1 MEEKKII
8 LLSDFIDTRIR
19 KEKELEFY
27 QKQLEDIQQKMYWLK
42 RDLDLTNII
51 IDLIENEKVI
61 DIKDYLQTPKN
72 VIE

>member
-42 RDLDLTNII
+42 RDLDLTNTII
-51 IDLIENEKVI
+51 ELIENENVV
-61 DIKDYLQTPKN
+61 DIRAHLLERK
-72 VIE
+72 

>member
-27 QKQLEDIQQKMYWLK
+27 QKQLEDIQQKMHWLQ
-42 RDLDLTNII
+42 RDLDITNTI
-51 IDLIENEKVI
+51 ID
-61 DIKDYLQTPKN
+61 
-72 VIE
+72 

>member
-27 QKQLEDIQQKMYWLK
+27 QKQLEDIQQKMYWLN
-42 RDLDLTNII
+42 RDLDLTNTII
-51 IDLIENEKVI
+51 ELIENENVV
-61 DIKDYLQTPKN
+61 DIRAHLLERK
-72 VIE
+72 

>member
-27 QKQLEDIQQKMYWLK
+27 QKQLEDIQQKMHWLQ
-42 RDLDLTNII
+42 RDLDITNTI
-51 IDLIENEKVI
+51 IDLIETEKVI
-61 DIKDYLQTPKN
+61 DIRDHFLTKS
-72 VIE
+72 

>member
-27 QKQLEDIQQKMYWLK
+27 QKQLEEIQQKMYWLK
-42 RDLDLTNII
+42 RDLDLTNTII
-51 IDLIENEKVI
+51 ELIENENVV
-61 DIKDYLQTPKN
+61 DIRAHLLEKR
-72 VIE
+72 

>member
-27 QKQLEDIQQKMYWLK
+27 QKQVEEIQQKMYWLK
-42 RDLDLTNII
+42 RDLDLTNTII
-51 IDLIENEKVI
+51 ELIESEKVI
-61 DIKDYLQTPKN
+61 DIREHLLDKK
-72 VIE
+72 